1 MSFEEKTVFE
11 QKYIVPSWEEM
22 GSVCFGLAKKVI
34 ESDKK
39 FDRIVALAKGGWT
52 WARAFCDYTKIGNLS
67 SLQLDYYRGVYETL
81 ETPVVTQKLPV
92 EVKGESILLFDDVSD
107 SGKTLLEA
115 RRHLLKLGAKK
126 AEAATL
132 FMKPW
137 TDYVPEFYGEKTDSW
152 IIFPHEIREM
162 IELLSSKWEGKGM
175 KKKEIVERLIKIG
188 ISKEEVEYFL

>member
-11 QKYIVPSWEEM
+11 QKYIVPTWNEM
-22 GSVCFGLAKKVI
+22 GKVCFELAKKVA

-52 WARAFCDYTKIGNLS
+52 WARTFCDYIKIGNLS

-115 RRHLLKLGAKK
+115 RRHLLNLGAKK

-137 TDYVPEFYGEKTDSW
+137 TNYVPEFYGEKTDAW